1 MREDLIVLM
10 KRGVWLLRIDDD
22 KLIIIKPEIKT
33 DFKLKNRFKH
43 THTRITHYTLHIY
56 AQKKKERERET
67 CSRHLTNCS
76 APVPLLVRIN

>member
-43 THTRITHYTLHIY
+43 THALHITHCTFMRR
-56 AQKKKERERET
+56 KRERERES
-67 CSRHLTNCS
+67 CSRYLTNCS